1 MQAALSRLKAS
12 SDTPILRSRRSRAI
26 AGQVATATVADVA
39 REIPSVPFADV
50 EFAIQ
55 SEAVLPRE
63 RDELAARVLNV
74 AIGAIALVVLAPL
87 ILLIALVIKLTSQG
101 PVFYSQIRVGVDRRW
116 RYSRK
121 FERRTY
127 DHGGQL
133 FTMYKF
139 RTMHANAEPDGRAV
153 WATRCDPRVTLVGR
167 ILRRTRLD
175 ELPQLWNVLRGEMN
189 IVGPRPERPS
199 IFAELRRTIPEYQL
213 RVKWEVDTVV
223 MWDNRSV
230 QHYAPHDYY
239 PQRRTMERVT
249 VEGDAPINVEGEYM
263 PETVEGLGQ
272 VNPKGPPR
280 KAPPRHFERDRSTS

>member
-12 SDTPILRSRRSRAI
+12 SDTPILRSRRGRTI
-26 AGQVATATVADVA
+26 GGQVATATVADVA

-50 EFAIQ
+50 EFAVQ

-63 RDELAARVLNV
+63 RDESVARVLNV
-74 AIGAIALVVLAPL
+74 AVAAVALVVLSPL
-87 ILLIALVIKLTSQG
+87 ILLIALAVKLTSRG

-116 RYSRK
+116 RFSRK
-121 FERRTY
+121 SERRTY

-139 RTMHANAEPDGRAV
+139 RTMHVNAEPDGRAV
-153 WATRCDPRVTLVGR
+153 WATRCDPRVTWVGR

-199 IFAELRRTIPEYQL
+199 IFAELRRTIPEYSLRQ
-213 RVKWEVDTVV
+213 RVKPGITGW
-223 MWDNRSV
+223 
-230 QHYAPHDYY
+230 A
-239 PQRRTMERVT
+239 
-249 VEGDAPINVEGEYM
+249 
-263 PETVEGLGQ
+263 Q
-272 VNPKGPPR
+272 VNQPYDACIDDVRQKVRYDLEYVTRQGVVEDLRIMSMTLPVMLFRKGGW
-280 KAPPRHFERDRSTS
+280 

>member
-55 SEAVLPRE
+55 SESVLPRE

-74 AIGAIALVVLAPL
+74 AVGAIALVVLSPL
-87 ILLIALVIKLTSQG
+87 ILLIALAIKLTSRG

-116 RYSRK
+116 RYARK

-139 RTMHANAEPDGRAV
+139 RTMHVNAEPDGRAV
-153 WATRCDPRVTLVGR
+153 WATRCDPRVTWFGR
-167 ILRRTRLD
+167 ILRRSRLD

-189 IVGPRPERPS
+189 VVGPRPERPS
-199 IFAELRRTIPEYQL
+199 IFAELRRTIPEYPLRQ
-213 RVKWEVDTVV
+213 RVKPGITGW
-223 MWDNRSV
+223 
-230 QHYAPHDYY
+230 A
-239 PQRRTMERVT
+239 
-249 VEGDAPINVEGEYM
+249 
-263 PETVEGLGQ
+263 Q
-272 VNPKGPPR
+272 VNQPYDVCIDDVRQKVRYDLEYVSRQGFVEDLRIMTMTLPVMLFRKGGW
-280 KAPPRHFERDRSTS
+280 

>member
-139 RTMHANAEPDGRAV
+139 RTMHVNAEPDGRAV
-153 WATRCDPRVTLVGR
+153 WATRCDPRVTWVGR
-167 ILRRTRLD
+167 ILRRSRLD

-199 IFAELRRTIPEYQL
+199 IFAELRRSIPEYPLRQ
-213 RVKWEVDTVV
+213 RVKPGITGW
-223 MWDNRSV
+223 
-230 QHYAPHDYY
+230 A
-239 PQRRTMERVT
+239 
-249 VEGDAPINVEGEYM
+249 
-263 PETVEGLGQ
+263 Q
-272 VNPKGPPR
+272 VNQPYDACIDDVRQKVRYDLEYVSRQGLVEDLRIMSMTVPVMFFRKGGW
-280 KAPPRHFERDRSTS
+280 

>member
-12 SDTPILRSRRSRAI
+12 SETSILRARRGRTIGSQI
-26 AGQVATATVADVA
+26 GSTHVATATVADVA
-39 REIPSVPFADV
+39 REIPTVPFADV

-55 SEAVLPRE
+55 SEAIVPRE

-74 AIGAIALVVLAPL
+74 AIAAVALVVLSPL
-87 ILLIALVIKLTSQG
+87 IVLIALAIKLTSHG
-101 PVFYSQIRVGVDRRW
+101 PVLYSQIRVGVDRRW
-116 RYSRK
+116 RFARS
-121 FERRTY
+121 FDRRTH

-213 RVKWEVDTVV
+213 R
-223 MWDNRSV
+223 
-230 QHYAPHDYY
+230 
-239 PQRRTMERVT
+239 QRLKPGIT
-249 VEGDAPINVEGEYM
+249 GWA
-263 PETVEGLGQ
+263 Q
-272 VNPKGPPR
+272 VNQPYDACIDDVRQKVRYDLEYVTRQGVVEDLRIMSLTLPVMLFRKGGW
-280 KAPPRHFERDRSTS
+280 